1 VEPSVRILYDAMYQ
15 LTLEPGRFDS
25 IARKLTEDLNL
36 VISGKRK
43 I

>member
-1 VEPSVRILYDAMYQ
+1 MYQ

-36 VISGKRK
+36 VISGARSLNPG
-43 I
+43 